1 MGDQTAKQDAG
12 KLRLSLVPPQIIRDV
27 AEVREYGC
35 KKYKDPDNWKRVEIK
50 RYRDAAYRHLLAY
63 IEDPTGKDEE
73 SGIEHY
79 KHLACNLAFIC
90 ELEMKGEEMKEAEMK
105 SLSLNDRIKVR
116 LTPLGVTIFYHQYDD
131 LLKDHPQI
139 TSIKPKLPHIDKD
152 GYTSFQLWCFIEL
165 YGDYIGMGQEQVIE
179 DNRIYFETEKEE

>member
-90 ELEMKGEEMKEAEMK
+90 ELERKGEERSGNEK
-105 SLSLNDRIKVR
+105 
-116 LTPLGVTIFYHQYDD
+116 
-131 LLKDHPQI
+131 LKPQ
-139 TSIKPKLPHIDKD
+139 
-152 GYTSFQLWCFIEL
+152 
-165 YGDYIGMGQEQVIE
+165 
-179 DNRIYFETEKEE
+179 

>member
-1 MGDQTAKQDAG
+1 MGDQTAKQDEG

-63 IEDPTGKDEE
+63 IEDPAGKDEE

-90 ELEMKGEEMKEAEMK
+90 ELEKKGVEME
-105 SLSLNDRIKVR
+105 SLNLNDRIKVK

-139 TSIKPKLPHIDKD
+139 TSIKPRMPQIDKD
-152 GYTSFQLWCFIEL
+152 GYTNFQLWSFIQL
-165 YGDYIGMGQEQVIE
+165 YGDYIHMGADQVIE
-179 DNRIYFETEKEE
+179 DNRIYFETVKEE